1 LFSFYAPKKDGDKLI
16 HHHLFFFS
24 FFIPRGNGESM
35 LVVIFV
41 SFIFVHLE
49 KTTMIGACHLFFFLV
64 FLHPEKMMTS

>member
-1 LFSFYAPKKDGDKLI
+1 LFSFYAPKEDGDELI

-24 FFIPRGNGESM
+24 FFVPRGDGDELM

-49 KTTMIGACHLFFFLV
+49 ETTMIGACHLSFCWFLCTQ
-64 FLHPEKMMTS
+64 KRR